1 MSLELITAFSI
12 ASWQTLIMVLAAGTA
27 TTLLGLPLGLYL
39 FMTRRPDIWPKARF
53 HKSCHFMINAW
64 RSIPFIILL
73 IAIIPLT
80 RLLVGTSIGT
90 AAAIVPLTL
99 AATPFFARLI
109 DNALQEVPTG
119 LIEFGQAIGATGYQ
133 LIMKILFPEIL
144 PAFIKII
151 MMTLIHLVSYS
162 AMAGVVGGGGL
173 GDFAIQYGYQR
184 FNIKIILIT
193 VIILIIF
200 VQGLQMLGEWWI
212 IRINHH
218 NGDPQCDSS

>member
-1 MSLELITAFSI
+1 MSLEFTTAFSL

-27 TTLLGLPLGLYL
+27 TTLLGFPLGVYL
-39 FMTRRPDIWPKARF
+39 FMTRRPDIWPHARF
-53 HKSCHFMINAW
+53 NKSCHFMINAW

-73 IAIIPLT
+73 IAIIPFT

-99 AATPFFARLI
+99 AAIPFFAQLI

-144 PAFIKII
+144 PAFIKTI

-184 FNIKIILIT
+184 FNIQVILIT
-193 VIILIIF
+193 VIVLIIL

-212 IRINHH
+212 TRINHH
-218 NGDPQCDSS
+218 TGDS